1 MTGSQFSLKHVA
13 SNKKLTKKTK
23 KIRNKVRKSVKGSP
37 VVPTGWITGINILS
51 LERISENSN

>member
-1 MTGSQFSLKHVA
+1 M
-13 SNKKLTKKTK
+13 N
-23 KIRNKVRKSVKGSP
+23 IRNPEKVRKSVKGSP